1 MPTYSFINKETGE
14 ITEHFMSISAL
25 DEFKARN
32 PHLDRYMGDAAP
44 GVIDP
49 TRLGRVKI
57 DNGFREVLGRI
68 AERTPGGRG
77 LKDSIR

>member
-32 PHLDRYMGDAAP
+32 PHLDRYMGDATP
-44 GVIDP
+44 SVIDP
-49 TRLGRVKI
+49 TRLGRVKV

>member
-1 MPTYSFINKETGE
+1 MPTYTFINKNTGE
-14 ITEHFMSISAL
+14 IVEHFMSISAL
-25 DEFKARN
+25 DGFKAAN
-32 PHLDRYMGDAAP
+32 PHLERYMADTP

-49 TRLGRVKI
+49 TRLGRTKI